1 MSKEIIEKLKKE
13 IEGFKVG
20 IKAEKIGVVREVG
33 DGVVRIWGLADAKAQ
48 EMIEI
53 ESGGGLVY
61 AIVLNLEEDSVG
73 AMVLGDYLLMKEGDS
88 ARSTGRVLSVP
99 VGEELI
105 GRVVNPLMESIDGRG
120 PIFGDKTKAKY
131 YPVEKTAPGVIM
143 RESVNAPIHTGI
155 KAIDAMIPIGR
166 GQRELIIGDRQ
177 TGKT

>member
-20 IKAEKIGVVREVG
+20 TKAEKIGVVREVG

-73 AMVLGDYLLMKEGDS
+73 AMVLGDYLLVKEGDS
-88 ARSTGRVLSVP
+88 ARSIGKVLSVP

-105 GRVVNPLMESIDGRG
+105 GRVVNPLMEPIDGRG
-120 PIFGDKTKAKY
+120 PVKKVVGKGPLAREIVRGIKK
-131 YPVEKTAPGVIM
+131 APGHP
-143 RESVNAPIHTGI
+143 RPGAFSSNSA
-155 KAIDAMIPIGR
+155 
-166 GQRELIIGDRQ
+166 
-177 TGKT
+177 